1 MLREQMATGKIQPA
15 TNGEYDAAPSR
26 YRGTSRL
33 MYTDAMNASVTSVSP
48 TVNTGLR
55 SGVRL
60 SRGSSIC
67 S

>member
-1 MLREQMATGKIQPA
+1 MHMQPA
-15 TNGEYDAAPSR
+15 MNGEYDAAPSR

-33 MYTDAMNASVTSVSP
+33 MYTDAMNASVTGVSP

-55 SGVRL
+55 SGIRL